1 MANQPESP
9 IWEVGIYQIET
20 NDPVEGGY
28 GGVTNDPLLQ
38 LANRTKY
45 LYDLVVPHI
54 PRFRG
59 AVIDLV
65 PGETS
70 GTKTVD
76 GQLTSCVV
84 AYGNAS
90 NNFTTYL
97 VTLPSEMPSTNY
109 FVRITLEFGTVG
121 TGTGTAQKK
130 AYTPTF
136 VAYSSTQFFFTIG
149 LQEITAILVNNKAHI
164 EVISL
169 D

>member
-9 IWEVGIYQIET
+9 IWEAGIYQIET

-59 AVIDLV
+59 LISGLN

-70 GTKTVD
+70 GTKTVS
-76 GQLTSCVV
+76 GQIASCSVNN
-84 AYGNAS
+84 GSSTNRFS
-90 NNFTTYL
+90 NYL
-97 VTLPSEMPSTNY
+97 VNLPTNMPSTNY
-109 FVRITLEFGTVG
+109 FVRITLQYGVVGSG
-121 TGTGTAQKK
+121 TGDEQTKVYA
-130 AYTPTF
+130 PTF
-136 VAYSSTQFFFTIG
+136 VPISVSQFSFILSKEVSTMFGDI
-149 LQEITAILVNNKAHI
+149 KAHI